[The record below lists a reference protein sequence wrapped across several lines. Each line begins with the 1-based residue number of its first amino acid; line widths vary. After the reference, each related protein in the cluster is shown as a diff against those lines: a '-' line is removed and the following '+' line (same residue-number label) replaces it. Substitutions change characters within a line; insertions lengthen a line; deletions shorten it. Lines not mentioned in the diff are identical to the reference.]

1 MAEFK
6 KQKEIDNYINERGLF
21 LSGNNLFMKV
31 GEYDWI
37 NINDRKDKII
47 SHIENNT
54 NPFSDLSI
62 TFPTISLSVFAN
74 YENREE

>member
-1 MAEFK
+1 MTEFA
-6 KQKEIDNYINERGLF
+6 KQIEIDNYIKEMGLF
-21 LSGNNLFMKV
+21 LSENNLFMKI
-31 GEYDWI
+31 GNYDWI

-62 TFPTISLSVFAN
+62 TFPTISFMT
-74 YENREE
+74 RHMR